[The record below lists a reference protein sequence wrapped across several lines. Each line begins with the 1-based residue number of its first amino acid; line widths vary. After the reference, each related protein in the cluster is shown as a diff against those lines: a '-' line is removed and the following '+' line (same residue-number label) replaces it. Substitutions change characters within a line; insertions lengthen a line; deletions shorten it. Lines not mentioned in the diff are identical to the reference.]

1 MQESKLGEG
10 IIIIIIGFEDFLCF
24 THHTQPTLKPYLVYH
39 QN

>member
-24 THHTQPTLKPYLVYH
+24 TPHSTYF
-39 QN
+39 